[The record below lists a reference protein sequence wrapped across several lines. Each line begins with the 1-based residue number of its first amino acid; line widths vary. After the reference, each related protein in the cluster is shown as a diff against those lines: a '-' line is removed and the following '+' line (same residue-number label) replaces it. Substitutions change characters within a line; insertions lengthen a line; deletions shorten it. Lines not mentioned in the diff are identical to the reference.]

1 MKKNIHPQY
10 GPATVT
16 CSCGNT
22 FITGSTTPVI
32 KVEICSACHPFF
44 TGKQKIID
52 TAGRVEKFQ
61 KKAALKQENIISKT
75 AKNAIRKEREIE
87 IKDAEAKP
95 KKQKK
100 LSDVTKG
107 GKVTVKKAEVKK

>member
-1 MKKNIHPQY
+1 MKKDIHPQY

-22 FITGSTTPVI
+22 FTTGATVPVI
-32 KVEICSACHPFF
+32 KVEVCSACHPFF

-61 KKAALKQENIISKT
+61 KKMAGKKENLVSKT
-75 AKNAIRKEREIE
+75 ERNAIRREKEIE
-87 IKDAEAKP
+87 IKDVEVKVKKP
-95 KKQKK
+95 KK
-100 LSDVTKG
+100 LSSATKS
-107 GKVTVKKAEVKK
+107 GKVTVKKTKKK